1 MGVVIDFP
9 KDRTQKIKDLEIKK
23 KKIPAAS
30 SSGKKLNQLQSV
42 TIQVPQV
49 ASMVASIDA
58 MNDTL
63 KYVTDCIYDSTVCFN
78 RLRKVLYFTGFI
90 LVLILLKKSYP

>member
-23 KKIPAAS
+23 KKVPS
-30 SSGKKLNQLQSV
+30 VSSGKKLNQFQSV

-49 ASMVASIDA
+49 ANMVTSIDA

-78 RLRKVLYFTGFI
+78 RLRKILYFIGFI
-90 LVLILLKKSYP
+90 LVLVLIKKNHP